1 MKSPAKRTLLTL
13 MVLAALVFIIAACS
27 KYPTYTVNT
36 SDLDMVW
43 TNYDDSKNFAEY
55 KTYYVPDSI
64 ILEDDVD
71 EEDAEALQE
80 YYESVLAEVNDN
92 MAALNYERV
101 DSSANP
107 DLGLGITLLT
117 RTTYVVSYNY
127 WYYYP
132 PYWGYPGYGYYYP
145 WGTYMGSYEEGAV
158 IIDMADLKNVDYAN
172 QRINAI
178 WAALVG
184 GVLTG
189 DKKTVISSRLIN
201 GIDQAFN
208 QSPYL
213 GTE

>member
-1 MKSPAKRTLLTL
+1 MKRNTQRFIVPGLLFA
-13 MVLAALVFIIAACS
+13 LAILIASCS

-36 SDLDMVW
+36 SDMDMIW
-43 TNYDDSKNFAEY
+43 TNYDESANFADF

-64 ILEDDVD
+64 ILEDDVSQ
-71 EEDAEALQE
+71 EDAEALQK
-80 YYESVLAEVNDN
+80 YYDSVLKEVNDN
-92 MAALNYERV
+92 MAALNYVRV
-101 DSSANP
+101 DSTDDP
-107 DLGLGITLLT
+107 DLGLGITIIT
-117 RTTYVVSYNY
+117 RTTHVISYNY

-132 PYWGYPGYGYYYP
+132 PYWGWPGYGYYYP

-158 IIDMADLKNVDYAN
+158 IIDMANLKAIDHTNK
-172 QRINAI
+172 RINAI

-184 GVLTG
+184 GVLSG

-201 GIDQAFN
+201 GIDQAFK

>member
-1 MKSPAKRTLLTL
+1 MLLFS
-13 MVLAALVFIIAACS
+13 LAFIVVSCS

-43 TNYDDSKNFAEY
+43 TNYDEAINFAGF

-64 ILEDDVD
+64 ILEDDV
-71 EEDAEALQE
+71 EPEDAEALQE
-80 YYESVLAEVNDN
+80 YYDAVLKEVNDN
-92 MAALNYERV
+92 MAALNYVRV
-101 DSSANP
+101 DSSDNP
-107 DLGLGITLLT
+107 DMGLGITLIS
-117 RTTYVVSYNY
+117 RTTHVISYNY

-145 WGTYMGSYEEGAV
+145 WGTYVGSYEEGAV
-158 IIDMADLKNVDYAN
+158 IIDMADLTNIDEENRK
-172 QRINAI
+172 INAI

-189 DKKTVISSRLIN
+189 DKKTVISSRLIS
-201 GIDQAFN
+201 GIDQAFA